1 MQKHFMAIAG
11 ALLGVTLSIVLPDA
25 DIIGIFLGF
34 AIGLLLGYIAAGL
47 ITAEGMALAKKF
59 KELGDMRGMTIDDI
73 VSSVGNYDKS
83 SECTIT
89 DRNNEKGMK
98 YVWAK
103 KGYIIVLL
111 FGADGKCIG
120 ILSEQAA

>member
-11 ALLGVTLSIVLPDA
+11 ALIGVTLGIVITDA
-25 DIIGIFLGF
+25 DIIGILLGF
-34 AIGLLLGYIAAGL
+34 AIGLLLGYFTAGL

-59 KELGDMRGMTIDDI
+59 RELGDMKGMTIDEI
-73 VSSVGNYDKS
+73 VSAVGDYDKS
-83 SECTIT
+83 AECTIT

-111 FGADGKCIG
+111 FGADGKCIC
-120 ILSEQAA
+120 ILSEQSA

>member
-11 ALLGVTLSIVLPDA
+11 ALIGVTLGIVITDA
-25 DIIGIFLGF
+25 DIIGIILGF
-34 AIGLLLGYIAAGL
+34 AIGLLFGYFAAGL
-47 ITAEGMALAKKF
+47 ITAEGLALAKKF
-59 KELGDMRGMTIDDI
+59 KELGDMRGMTIDEI
-73 VSSVGNYDKS
+73 VSAVGDYDKS

-120 ILSEQAA
+120 VLSEQAA

>member
-1 MQKHFMAIAG
+1 MAIAG
-11 ALLGVTLSIVLPDA
+11 ALIGVTLGIVITDA
-25 DIIGIFLGF
+25 DIIGILLGF
-34 AIGLLLGYIAAGL
+34 AIGLLLGYFTAGL

-59 KELGDMRGMTIDDI
+59 RELGDMKGMTIDEI
-73 VSSVGNYDKS
+73 VSAVGDYDKS
-83 SECTIT
+83 AECTIT

-111 FGADGKCIG
+111 FGADGKCIC
-120 ILSEQAA
+120 ILSEQSA

>member
-11 ALLGVTLSIVLPDA
+11 ALIGVTLGIVLTDA
-25 DIIGIFLGF
+25 DIIGILLGF

-47 ITAEGMALAKKF
+47 ITADGMALAKKF

-111 FGADGKCIG
+111 FDADGKCIG
-120 ILSEQAA
+120 VLSEQAA

>member
-11 ALLGVTLSIVLPDA
+11 ALLGVTLSIVLTDA
-25 DIIGIFLGF
+25 DIIGISLGF

-89 DRNNEKGMK
+89 DRIT
-98 YVWAK
+98 K
-103 KGYIIVLL
+103 KV
-111 FGADGKCIG
+111 
-120 ILSEQAA
+120 